1 MPRTSMKFLNDK
13 IKNFKNENI
22 LIMGVAYKGDI
33 GDLRSSPTLDLI
45 EFLKKKNS
53 TVTVQ
58 DPFVEEK
65 S

>member
-45 EFLKKKNS
+45 EFLKKKI
-53 TVTVQ
+53 Q
-58 DPFVEEK
+58 L
-65 S
+65 